1 MLATIFTLACLT
13 TCVGLINSISQYFST
28 LFPKVS
34 YHRWVCIIVVFS
46 FLICNLGLNAILS
59 ISIPVLNAIYPVSIM
74 LILLGLSHNLW
85 KGNSYLYP
93 LTIGGTAVV
102 SVLYAMDAAGLYLG
116 FVSDLCRMLPLYDMG
131 FCWVSVAAVM
141 MLASFGLKA
150 LKKK

>member
-1 MLATIFTLACLT
+1 MDVIAS
-13 TCVGLINSISQYFST
+13 VNSWINSNIAWG
-28 LFPKVS
+28 P
-34 YHRWVCIIVVFS
+34 
-46 FLICNLGLNAILS
+46 
-59 ISIPVLNAIYPVSIM
+59 IM
-74 LILLGLSHNLW
+74 LILLGLSHKLW
-85 KGNSYLYP
+85 KGNAYLYP

-150 LKKK
+150 VKKK